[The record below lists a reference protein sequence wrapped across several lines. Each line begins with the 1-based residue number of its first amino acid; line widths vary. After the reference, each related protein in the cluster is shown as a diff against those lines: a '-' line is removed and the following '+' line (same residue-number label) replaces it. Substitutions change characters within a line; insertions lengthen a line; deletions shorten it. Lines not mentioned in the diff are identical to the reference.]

1 MVSPPSSDFQ
11 RFFAAE
17 YARVVTSLTL
27 AFGDRR
33 AAEDAA
39 QEGFSQALS
48 RWTRVRRM
56 QRPAGWVY
64 TVALRYEWRRSRLLL
79 RERTYELPGYY
90 DNTLAVDDRL
100 VVVGLLAALTAR
112 QRRAVV
118 LRYHADLSLEEVA
131 QALGCSLGTAK
142 ATLHQAITRMGI
154 QAERDEI
161 HAAR

>member
-1 MVSPPSSDFQ
+1 MSAPSSDFQ
-11 RFFAAE
+11 RFFATE

-33 AAEDAA
+33 AAEEAA
-39 QEGFSQALS
+39 QEAFSQALT
-48 RWTRVRRM
+48 RWAKVRRM

-64 TVALRYEWRRSRLLL
+64 TVALRYQWRRSRLLL
-79 RERTYELPGYY
+79 RERAYELPGSY
-90 DNTLAVDDRL
+90 DNTLAVADRL
-100 VVVGLLAALTAR
+100 VVVGLLAGLTAR

-142 ATLHQAITRMGI
+142 ATLHHAIRRMGI
-154 QAERDEI
+154 LAEKDEI
-161 HAAR
+161 NAAP